1 MAKVS
6 VVISI
11 AWVRTRGGYRNL
23 HGFGL
28 PSGCHEN
35 FGSLVARPTPHV
47 RAPTSTPT
55 LTTPS
60 TFGASLLSFQRKQL
74 KIKLA
79 WTMQT
84 SSEITNIIGFVDS

>member
-6 VVISI
+6 VVINI

-23 HGFGL
+23 RSFGF
-28 PSGCHEN
+28 PSGCREN
-35 FGSLVARPTPHV
+35 FGSLVAPPTPHV
-47 RAPTSTPT
+47 QTTTSTPT

-79 WTMQT
+79 CTMQM
-84 SSEITNIIGFVDS
+84 SSEIINAIKFVDS